1 MKARDQAHNFAVQYL
16 RYKAQGQTHE
26 QAWPVCDLAYNLNQS
41 EAVRRATRKL
51 IAKMNE
57 EAMGR

>member
-41 EAVRRATRKL
+41 EAVRRAARKL

>member
-1 MKARDQAHNFAVQYL
+1 MKIKDQAQNFAVQYL

-26 QAWPVCDLAYNLNQS
+26 QAWPVCDQAYNINQS
-41 EAVRRATRKL
+41 EAVRRAARKQ